1 MKTFKL
7 TINGDKYE
15 AKILEY
21 NGITAKVNVNGN
33 DFLIEIEDDHPQVL
47 PKLEQDKAVPI
58 APAMTAAKDAFT
70 GEVRAPLPGVIFSI
84 PVKEGD
90 KVKRG
95 QAIIVIEAMK
105 MQSEI
110 ASPVDGIVSRIKVK
124 ERNPVQEG
132 DLLMILESEEIK
144 EAPAP
149 TRNHRQNAQS
159 CPEPVKQAADGI
171 LRAPIPGVILDLL
184 VKAGDMVDA
193 EQTVLILEAM
203 KMESEIH
210 SNRRGKVKKVYVNK
224 GDSVQEG
231 DPLLELEV

>member
-1 MKTFKL
+1 MKTFKMN
-7 TINGDKYE
+7 INGEKYE

-33 DFLIEIEDDHPQVL
+33 TFVIEIEDDHPQAL

-58 APAMTAAKDAFT
+58 APSMTAAKDAFT

-110 ASPVDGIVSRIKVK
+110 AAPVDGTVGKISVK

-132 DLLMILESEEIK
+132 DLLMMLESAEIK

-149 TRNHRQNAQS
+149 TRNHRQNNQAVS
-159 CPEPVKQAADGI
+159 EPVKQEADGI

-184 VKAGDMVDA
+184 VKPGDRVET

-210 SNRRGKVKKVYVNK
+210 SNTSGRVKKVHVNK

>member
-1 MKTFKL
+1 MKTYKL

-15 AKILEY
+15 AKVLEY
-21 NGITAKVNVNGN
+21 NGTIAKISVNGN
-33 DFLIEIEDDHPQVL
+33 EFMIQIEDDNPVNL

-58 APAMTAAKDAFT
+58 APAMTAAKDEFN
-70 GEVRAPLPGVIFSI
+70 GEVRAPLPGVIYSI

-90 KVKRG
+90 KVKKG

-110 ASPVDGIVSRIKVK
+110 AAPVDGTIGKIVVK

-132 DLLMILESEEIK
+132 DLLMHLASEEIK
-144 EAPAP
+144 TVPPESKPKNKVSPAP
-149 TRNHRQNAQS
+149 
-159 CPEPVKQAADGI
+159 EPIPATPDGMI
-171 LRAPIPGVILDLL
+171 NAPIPGVILDVL
-184 VKAGDMVDA
+184 VQVGDVV
-193 EQTVLILEAM
+193 EENQTVLILEAM

-210 SNRRGKVKKVYVNK
+210 SNVRGRVKKIHISK
-224 GDSVQEG
+224 GNSVQEG

>member
-7 TINGDKYE
+7 TINGEKYE

-21 NGITAKVNVNGN
+21 NGSMAKVNVNGN
-33 DFLIEIEDDHPQVL
+33 TFMIEIEDDHPQVL

-58 APAMTAAKDAFT
+58 APAMTAAKDVFT

-110 ASPVDGIVSRIKVK
+110 ASPVDGTVGKISVK

-132 DLLMILESEEIK
+132 DLLMMLDSEEIK

-149 TRNHRQNAQS
+149 SRNHRNNGQTK
-159 CPEPVKQAADGI
+159 PEPVQQAADGI

-184 VKAGDMVDA
+184 VKAGDMVES

-210 SNRRGKVKKVYVNK
+210 SNMRGIIKKVHVNK